1 MSVNVC
7 FFLIKLKVRVD
18 TCYRSL
24 QQFVLTFPFY
34 SYKTCIYFLSAAFF
48 FIFFFTSISIVSII
62 NQDLILLLQK
72 KLFLFAVRVKKESN
86 LKKDRLCRSTTV
98 PTVNL
103 THLLNVI
110 LVHQDVYL
118 VHQNSRGCSLFCIS
132 VVSEK
137 QIKLQTLFSSTMKI
151 R

>member
-34 SYKTCIYFLSAAFF
+34 SYKTCIYFLSAADQ
-48 FIFFFTSISIVSII
+48 FFFTSISIVSII

-103 THLLNVI
+103 THL
-110 LVHQDVYL
+110 Y
-118 VHQNSRGCSLFCIS
+118 
-132 VVSEK
+132 
-137 QIKLQTLFSSTMKI
+137 
-151 R
+151 

>member
-1 MSVNVC
+1 M
-7 FFLIKLKVRVD
+7 
-18 TCYRSL
+18 L
-24 QQFVLTFPFY
+24 QIFATICLQCKQV
-34 SYKTCIYFLSAAFF
+34 SYKTCIYFLSAADQ
-48 FIFFFTSISIVSII
+48 FFFTSISIVLLI
-62 NQDLILLLQK
+62 NQYLILLLQK

-103 THLLNVI
+103 THFLNVV
-110 LVHQDVYL
+110 LQMSA
-118 VHQNSRGCSLFCIS
+118 NTRGCYLFCIS

-137 QIKLQTLFSSTMKI
+137 QIKLQTFVLSVMKI

>member
-62 NQDLILLLQK
+62 NQDLILFLQK

-103 THLLNVI
+103 THFLNVV
-110 LVHQDVYL
+110 LQMSA
-118 VHQNSRGCSLFCIS
+118 NTRGCYLFCIS

-137 QIKLQTLFSSTMKI
+137 QIKLQTFVLSVMKI

>member
-1 MSVNVC
+1 M
-7 FFLIKLKVRVD
+7 
-18 TCYRSL
+18 L
-24 QQFVLTFPFY
+24 QIFATICLQCKPV
-34 SYKTCIYFLSAAFF
+34 SYKTCIYFLSAADQ
-48 FIFFFTSISIVSII
+48 FFFTSISIVSII

-137 QIKLQTLFSSTMKI
+137 QIKLQTFVLSVMKI